1 MTTSYDAS
9 PLRTARLARG
19 LTQLEVAETL
29 GVTQGYIGRVERGEL
44 QPSRAR
50 MLELA
55 TIYGCSVVDLDPE
68 LGVRQGQ

>member
-1 MTTSYDAS
+1 MSTFDPS
-9 PLRTARLARG
+9 PLRAARVALG
-19 LTQLEVAETL
+19 LTQAEVAETL
-29 GVTQGYIGRVERGEL
+29 GVSRGYVARVERGEL

-68 LGVRQGQ
+68 LGVRRGQ